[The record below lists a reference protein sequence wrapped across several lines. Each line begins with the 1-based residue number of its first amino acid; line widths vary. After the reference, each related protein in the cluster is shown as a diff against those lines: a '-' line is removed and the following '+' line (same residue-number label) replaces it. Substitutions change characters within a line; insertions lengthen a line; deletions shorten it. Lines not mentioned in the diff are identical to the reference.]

1 MAQVLPHP
9 LSSVQTEPDAG
20 PAPELSVV
28 VAAYNEE
35 ESVAPLYAALT
46 TTLDGL
52 AMPYE
57 LIFVD
62 DGSDDGTYPE
72 LLRIATA
79 DPRARVVRFRRNFG
93 QTAAMAA
100 GFDHALGRVIVAMD
114 GDLQNDPCDI
124 PRLLE
129 KLDEGYD
136 IVSGWRRERADN
148 ASRTLPSRLANWL
161 IGHVTGIRLHDSGCS
176 LKAYRAEVVKDLRL
190 YGEMHRLIPALAH
203 QVGASMCEIEVH
215 HHARRYGKSKYG
227 FRRTIKVLLDLLTVK
242 FFSSFSTKPIYVFG
256 GTGVLFCFLGS
267 LAAAA
272 TLYQK
277 YVDGVWVHNNP
288 LLLVAV
294 FLFLVGVNLLLLGL
308 IAEMLVRTYHESQA
322 KPIYWVRERINF
334 HHREPIA

>member
-28 VAAYNEE
+28 VAVYNEE
-35 ESVAPLYAALT
+35 ESIAPLYAALT

-62 DGSDDGTYPE
+62 DGSNDGTYPD

>member
-28 VAAYNEE
+28 VAVYNEE

-334 HHREPIA
+334 HHREPIG